1 MERYRGFLITMDFVN
16 GKTWTAQV
24 TAPDELTP
32 HPVVLRASETEGQA
46 TVLLRAKLL
55 IDTLLFKK

>member
-1 MERYRGFLITMDFVN
+1 MERYRGFLITTDFIN
-16 GKTWTAQV
+16 GKIWTAQV

-32 HPVVLRASETEGQA
+32 HPVVLRASEGQA

-55 IDTLLFKK
+55 IDTLLSKK